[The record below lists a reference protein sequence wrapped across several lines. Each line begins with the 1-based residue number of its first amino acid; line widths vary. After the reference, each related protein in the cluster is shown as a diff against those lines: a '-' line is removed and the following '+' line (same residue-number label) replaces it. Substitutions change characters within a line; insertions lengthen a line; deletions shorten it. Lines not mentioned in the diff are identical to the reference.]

1 MEVVCICGVHI
12 LKKCCGG
19 EVQCLGSGG
28 HKKNK
33 RMALCWI
40 KGLPLCAFVSEKS
53 MQRITLEEN
62 KGIPAHLLWML
73 AILSG
78 VSVANL
84 YYSQPLLGQMA
95 EELHINEFTVNLIP
109 MVTQIGYA
117 AGLLFIIPLGD
128 LAKRRNIVL
137 TCLSVLIVALIAMG
151 SAQSFGVLA
160 VAACVTGIC
169 SVVPQIFMPL
179 ASQYSTP
186 EKKSQN
192 VGIVLSGLLTGIL
205 ASRAISGL
213 VGAWFGWRTVYFM
226 AAVLILAA
234 IAVIL
239 TAFPNIPTNFS
250 GRYSELMKSLLTLFR
265 EYADLRLAALR
276 AAICFGSFLGMWSCL
291 TFKMSGAPFFAD
303 SGVIGLL
310 SLCGITGALAATF
323 LGKFIHRYGVYRFNL
338 LGASLVILSWMVFAF
353 GQNHYATIILGIVLI
368 DIGMQCIQL
377 SNQSTAFSLNPKAS
391 SRINSLFMTCY
402 FLGGAIGTF
411 IAGTAWQYGGWNGV
425 CVAGAALALIVLLI
439 TLRARR

>member
-1 MEVVCICGVHI
+1 
-12 LKKCCGG
+12 
-19 EVQCLGSGG
+19 
-28 HKKNK
+28 
-33 RMALCWI
+33 MALCWI
-40 KGLPLCAFVSEKS
+40 KGLPLHAFVSEKS

-402 FLGGAIGTF
+402 FLGGASGTF

>member
-1 MEVVCICGVHI
+1 
-12 LKKCCGG
+12 
-19 EVQCLGSGG
+19 
-28 HKKNK
+28 
-33 RMALCWI
+33 
-40 KGLPLCAFVSEKS
+40 

-226 AAVLILAA
+226 AVVLILAA

-291 TFKMSGAPFFAD
+291 TFK
-303 SGVIGLL
+303 
-310 SLCGITGALAATF
+310 
-323 LGKFIHRYGVYRFNL
+323 FIHRYGVYRFNL

-377 SNQSTAFSLNPKAS
+377 SNQSTAFSINPKAS

-402 FLGGAIGTF
+402 FLGGASGTF